1 MTSVSCVPL
10 PFDQALILAAVILG
24 RQWRGESDSVKSI
37 WEQKAQETKA
47 NHALKYPDYAFQ
59 PRGANEKKRRLNKN
73 KIRLVVQGNAQEQS
87 SPDNSTDLNAEDN
100 EVDWSQ
106 LSNQQELPDFTM
118 SYFQNLD
125 LVEPDS
131 LILARQPHA
140 NVPQIVFGVPLPLN
154 NSPIAIAQP
163 TALNLAAQRD
173 DDANIPMAMYE
184 MMAAHYDQQ
193 IRDEFGLGATPP
205 TTTFGNTGL
214 NSTLAREMDFQ
225 RRSRAED
232 ERMTRIDPY
241 NTPSH
246 QHLSLTDRTRSP
258 STEVD
263 HFNLDN
269 FQQNSDPD
277 WSSSNDF
284 STVDTSTADDNPF
297 SIFNNPD
304 MSYNL
309 FDTWTPAADSP

>member
-1 MTSVSCVPL
+1 
-10 PFDQALILAAVILG
+10 VILG
-24 RQWRGESDSVKSI
+24 RQWREESDAIESI
-37 WEQKAQETKA
+37 WEQKAQDTKA
-47 NHALKYPDYAFQ
+47 KYALKSPGYAH
-59 PRGANEKKRRLNKN
+59 E
-73 KIRLVVQGNAQEQS
+73 NAQEES
-87 SPDNSTDLNAEDN
+87 SLDDSTLNTFSTGVE
-100 EVDWSQ
+100 WSQ
-106 LSNQQELPDFTM
+106 VRDGQELRGPNLSFMEYVDLMQLDSPNPT
-118 SYFQNLD
+118 FQRLPNASEIVVVFD
-125 LVEPDS
+125 LSPNGS
-131 LILARQPHA
+131 LITS
-140 NVPQIVFGVPLPLN
+140 FE
-154 NSPIAIAQP
+154 P
-163 TALNLAAQRD
+163 TALNIAAQRD

-184 MMAAHYDQQ
+184 RIAADYNQR
-193 IRDEFGLGATPP
+193 IRDELALAETRP
-205 TTTFGNTGL
+205 TTTYGNTEL
-214 NSTLAREMDFQ
+214 NSTLAREIDFQ
-225 RRSRAED
+225 LRSRAED

-246 QHLSLTDRTRSP
+246 QNLSLTDRTRSP